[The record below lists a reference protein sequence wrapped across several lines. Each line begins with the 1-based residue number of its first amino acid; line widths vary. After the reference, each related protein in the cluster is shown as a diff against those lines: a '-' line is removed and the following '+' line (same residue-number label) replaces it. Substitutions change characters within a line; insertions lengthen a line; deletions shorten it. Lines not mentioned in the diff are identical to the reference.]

1 MVRAYVLLTIEIG
14 KVERVIGEIK
24 AISGVIKAD
33 AVTGPYD
40 AIVELEASDL
50 GELTRKIL
58 HDSTTMRPLTLRF
71 SFRADTR
78 GFKASRSIFMIL
90 SLRA

>member
-1 MVRAYVLLTIEIG
+1 MVRAYILLTIEIG
-14 KVERVIGEIK
+14 KVEKVIEEIK
-24 AISGVIKAD
+24 AIPGVLKAD

-58 HDSTTMRPLTLRF
+58 HDIHNIDGVIDTTT
-71 SFRADTR
+71 AIVVETEE
-78 GFKASRSIFMIL
+78 
-90 SLRA
+90 

>member
-14 KVERVIGEIK
+14 KVERVIEEIK
-24 AISGVIKAD
+24 AIPGVVKAD
-33 AVTGPYD
+33 TVTGPYD

-58 HDSTTMRPLTLRF
+58 HDIHNIDGVIDTTT
-71 SFRADTR
+71 AIVVETE
-78 GFKASRSIFMIL
+78 
-90 SLRA
+90 

>member
-14 KVERVIGEIK
+14 KVEKVIEELKKIP
-24 AISGVIKAD
+24 GVTRAD

-40 AIVELEASDL
+40 AIVHIEANDL

-58 HDSTTMRPLTLRF
+58 HDIHNIDGVIDTTTAIVVEIEEE
-71 SFRADTR
+71 S
-78 GFKASRSIFMIL
+78 
-90 SLRA
+90 

>member
-14 KVERVIGEIK
+14 KVEKVIEELKKIP
-24 AISGVIKAD
+24 GVTKAD

-40 AIVELEASDL
+40 AIVHIEANDL

-58 HDSTTMRPLTLRF
+58 HDIHNIDGVIDTTTAIVVEIEE
-71 SFRADTR
+71 S
-78 GFKASRSIFMIL
+78 
-90 SLRA
+90 

>member
-14 KVERVIGEIK
+14 KVEKVIEELKKIP
-24 AISGVIKAD
+24 GVTRAD

-40 AIVELEASDL
+40 AIVHIEANDL

-58 HDSTTMRPLTLRF
+58 HDIHNIDGVIDTTTAIVVEIEE
-71 SFRADTR
+71 S
-78 GFKASRSIFMIL
+78 
-90 SLRA
+90 

>member
-14 KVERVIGEIK
+14 KVQKVIEDIK
-24 AISGVIKAD
+24 KIPGVTKAD

-40 AIVELEASDL
+40 AIVHIEASDL

-58 HDSTTMRPLTLRF
+58 HDIHNIDGVIDTTT
-71 SFRADTR
+71 A
-78 GFKASRSIFMIL
+78 IVVEIEEE
-90 SLRA
+90 